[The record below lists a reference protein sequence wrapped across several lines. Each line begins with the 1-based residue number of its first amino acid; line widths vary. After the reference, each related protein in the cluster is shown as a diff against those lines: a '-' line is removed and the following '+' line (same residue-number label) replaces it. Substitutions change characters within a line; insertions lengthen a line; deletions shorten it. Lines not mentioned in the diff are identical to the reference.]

1 MNVEVGVQASAKL
14 IIDSVIEGEET
25 WVEDIEEERDDDEV
39 EEVKSRE
46 EESYYSTP
54 CLFPNLNS
62 ENELTNKL
70 ELDDVVISDTFAAPL
85 SALSAQFA
93 LHVGGIDSTDK
104 IHHILAA
111 RKTENWDDTLTLI
124 AEADQNTGLHDDST
138 SYADAPG
145 TDADQ
150 NSDFMVT
157 NRIVCGTD
165 CTSGILK
172 QTIVS
177 LIEDKAME
185 VEQIINVDTLLEKA
199 TSVKDQCAHEV
210 KISADNESIT
220 QSGDRSEVEQ
230 DAPLS
235 AASDETEY
243 GDTYDSDYCTSD
255 ITMAI
260 ADDVL
265 VNSLQYD
272 DQSSVMNKM
281 VCAANETSSSMHGNV
296 DDCEYRSTAV
306 SMHFLSTD
314 SSIST
319 NSIMLDGL
327 TDDILAFSEFEAI
340 DVSIQE
346 ICDHLHRSESFE
358 EDVAPTGMQLNI
370 DVNTASEKAT
380 DLTLSE
386 ERCVQSICVEDTAV
400 GESIID
406 AAYHFE
412 TEEREYGNFEIYD
425 PLVADD
431 TMQILSRV
439 SSKAADRVAWQD
451 SDGIASITLC
461 ANQDPVCYP
470 INDNLPANDIENS
483 LKINTFAKRLDY
495 LISVD
500 KLNSPKKIQDDDQP
514 INEGIVTIA
523 EEENVPLTE
532 KMKET
537 KFMSESIILEKNGSI
552 NVADGV
558 YHPQSL
564 SAHEKRLTALC
575 SDSDSCKIQHEKV
588 APTLGRNI
596 ASVEDITTISSAEN
610 TVGYPDKLRIELSS
624 NSQDAERSQ
633 RSNISFFKRLFGKK
647 DTPVEE
653 KKFIPVC
660 CAGVLS
666 AGSCYSPFPE
676 ESLDGGLKRTSTASG
691 NSMLSTEDTD
701 EGFLAA

>member
-1 MNVEVGVQASAKL
+1 VDVEVGVQASVES
-14 IIDSVIEGEET
+14 IIDSVIEGEEI
-25 WVEDIEEERDDDEV
+25 WVEDIKEERDDDEI
-39 EEVKSRE
+39 EEVKSRDKE
-46 EESYYSTP
+46 RFYSTSL
-54 CLFPNLNS
+54 LFPILRS

-70 ELDDVVISDTFAAPL
+70 EHDHVVVSDTEVARL
-85 SALSAQFA
+85 SALSAQFT
-93 LHVGGIDSTDK
+93 LHVISGIDSTDD
-104 IHHILAA
+104 IHHILDA
-111 RKTENWDDTLTLI
+111 RKTESWDDSVTLI
-124 AEADQNTGLHDDST
+124 TEADQNTGFHVDST
-138 SYADAPG
+138 S
-145 TDADQ
+145 DADQ
-150 NSDFMVT
+150 NSDFMDANGT
-157 NRIVCGTD
+157 VCGTD
-165 CTSGILK
+165 CTSRSLK
-172 QTIVS
+172 ESIVS
-177 LIEDKAME
+177 LIEDSAMV

-199 TSVKDQCAHEV
+199 ISVNDQCVHEV
-210 KISADNESIT
+210 QISAEKKSII
-220 QSGDRSEVEQ
+220 QSGDRSEIEQ

-265 VNSLQYD
+265 VNSLQNE
-272 DQSSVMNKM
+272 DQSPVINETI
-281 VCAANETSSSMHGNV
+281 CAANETSSSMHGNV
-296 DDCEYRSTAV
+296 DDCEYRSTTV
-306 SMHFLSTD
+306 SMHYLSTD

-319 NSIMLDGL
+319 ISIMLDGL
-327 TDDILAFSEFEAI
+327 TDDVLAFSEFEAI

-346 ICDHLHRSESFE
+346 ICDHLHRSESL
-358 EDVAPTGMQLNI
+358 EDVAHTGMLLNT
-370 DVNTASEKAT
+370 DVNPASEEAT

-386 ERCVQSICVEDTAV
+386 KRCVQSICVKDTAV

-412 TEEREYGNFEIYD
+412 TEEREYGNFDIYD

-431 TMQILSRV
+431 AILFLSRA
-439 SSKAADRVAWQD
+439 SSKAADRVAWQA
-451 SDGIASITLC
+451 SDGIASITMC

-470 INDNLPANDIENS
+470 TNDNLPANYIENS

-514 INEGIVTIA
+514 INEGTVKII
-523 EEENVPLTE
+523 EEESVPLTD
-532 KMKET
+532 KIQET
-537 KFMSESIILEKNGSI
+537 NFMSENIIMEKNGDTD
-552 NVADGV
+552 VTDGD

-564 SAHEKRLTALC
+564 SAHENSLIALC
-575 SDSDSCKIQHEKV
+575 SDSSKIYYEGV

-596 ASVEDITTISSAEN
+596 ASVEDLCTISSAEN
-610 TVGYPDKLRIELSS
+610 TIGYPDKLRVELSN
-624 NSQDAERSQ
+624 NSQDAERGK

-653 KKFIPVC
+653 KKFITVC

-676 ESLDGGLKRTSTASG
+676 ESLDGGLKRTSTVSG